1 MDMDEVLYHPFLN
14 EEKKWLLDLVSSFE
28 NIHPWLRQSEWQK
41 LSKDMLFE
49 AARGWAYNILLVMG
63 KIIENYELKEQLG
76 EGVYAKVYKAV
87 HLVSKQEVAIKVV
100 QA

>member
-1 MDMDEVLYHPFLN
+1 MEGLYTEKHQDKIRWRERVGEV
-14 EEKKWLLDLVSSFE
+14 
-28 NIHPWLRQSEWQK
+28 
-41 LSKDMLFE
+41 
-49 AARGWAYNILLVMG
+49 YNILLVMG

-87 HLVSKQEVAIKVV
+87 HLVTKQEVAIKVV